1 MALET
6 SYITRLET
14 LISYTEALDTA
25 SASSFTIEELAK
37 LWGTNMDKTKT
48 IVRKLKREGF
58 LRRTRRG
65 RYKLTLA
72 GKILV
77 RLYKRI
83 KK

>member
-6 SYITRLET
+6 SYITRLEM

-25 SASSFTIEELAK
+25 SAPSFTIEELAK
-37 LWGTNMDKTKT
+37 LWGTDMDRTKT